1 MDSSPSSSSVHGIPQ
16 ARILK
21 WVAIS
26 FSRGSSPPRV
36 ELAFPVSPALAGGF
50 FITQPPGKPYMSQF
64 WHLNPISVVCIQC
77 FWCVSKSSQPLTSD
91 PTSLAPGFLLLLLC
105 VELLTPYTLF
115 HFSASVLSSTS
126 KLEEGNQVTSSLSSS
141 NPLCKSGRRPN
152 ACSMLVLFE
161 FTSEMLS
168 FPSPGWG
175 PAGLGGP
182 HTGVSQVMCRL

>member
-1 MDSSPSSSSVHGIPQ
+1 M
-16 ARILK
+16 
-21 WVAIS
+21 
-26 FSRGSSPPRV
+26 
-36 ELAFPVSPALAGGF
+36 
-50 FITQPPGKPYMSQF
+50 
-64 WHLNPISVVCIQC
+64 
-77 FWCVSKSSQPLTSD
+77 SKSSQPLTSD

-168 FPSPGWG
+168 CLLLVGAQLSLKVPTLGCLRSGADCG
-175 PAGLGGP
+175 GLSRVRGLGGSR
-182 HTGVSQVMCRL
+182 VEWDLKSYSSYFSRSLIK